1 MIMFE
6 KIKKFFRHLGQ
17 RGPSIEEFPVAA
29 PVPVPMELPTHH
41 IPAELRPAEVTQRE
55 EAQHVIPTHAQSRRE
70 ARLKRLLAIKN
81 PPAFVLSEIEELKR
95 VD

>member
-1 MIMFE
+1 MFE

-29 PVPVPMELPTHH
+29 PVPMESPTHH
-41 IPAELRPAEVTQRE
+41 ISVESYPRSAKVIQRE
-55 EAQHVIPTHAQSRRE
+55 AAQHVIPTHAQSRRE

>member
-17 RGPSIEEFPVAA
+17 RGPSIEEFPVA
-29 PVPVPMELPTHH
+29 MESPTHH
-41 IPAELRPAEVTQRE
+41 IPTELRPAEVTQRE
-55 EAQHVIPTHAQSRRE
+55 AAQHVIPTHAQSRRE

>member
-1 MIMFE
+1 MFE
-6 KIKKFFRHLGQ
+6 KIKKFFKHLGQ
-17 RGPSIEEFPVAA
+17 RGPSIEELPVPV
-29 PVPVPMELPTHH
+29 PVPVPMESPTHH
-41 IPAELRPAEVTQRE
+41 IPTELRPAEVIQHEEVAQR
-55 EAQHVIPTHAQSRRE
+55 VIPTHAQSRRE